1 MSDGPDPER
10 LNALEAKLK
19 AARTASEPG
28 GAAHEDHYSGAR
40 QGWQMVSE
48 LVVGLLMGFGIGYG
62 VDRYFDTLPVFLVIF
77 TMLGFA
83 GGVRA
88 MMHSAAEIAEK
99 NAEAL
104 AASRAKKD

>member
-10 LNALEAKLK
+10 LKALEAKLD
-19 AARTASEPG
+19 AAKTG
-28 GAAHEDHYSGAR
+28 GPVGPKHEDHLSGAR

-48 LVVGLLMGFGIGYG
+48 LVIGLLMGFGIGYG
-62 VDRYFDTLPVFLVIF
+62 VDRFFDTLPVFLVIF

-88 MMHSAAEIAEK
+88 MMYSAAEIAEK
-99 NAEAL
+99 NV
-104 AASRAKKD
+104 AASRVSRAKKD

>member
-1 MSDGPDPER
+1 MSDGPDHER
-10 LNALEAKLK
+10 LTALEAKLK
-19 AARTASEPG
+19 AARKASEPG
-28 GAAHEDHYSGAR
+28 GATHEDHTSAAR

-62 VDRYFDTLPVFLVIF
+62 VDRYFETLPVFLVIF

-88 MMHSAAEIAEK
+88 MMHSAAEIADK
-99 NAEAL
+99 NAKAVEA
-104 AASRAKKD
+104 ARANKD